1 MKKILSALLVIGM
14 LIIFAAGSA
23 FARDTYV
30 KGYYRS
36 NGTYVQPH
44 YRTSPDNSLF
54 NNYST
59 KGNVNPYTG
68 SKGYVNPY
76 GSSGTTGR
84 YGNNNLG
91 SNLYGSTL
99 PPMSFGGSLFGN
111 WPIYCI
117 I

>member
-44 YRTSPDNSLF
+44 YRTSPDNSLL

-68 SKGYVNPY
+68 RKGTVNPY
-76 GSSGTTGR
+76 GSPGR
-84 YGNNNLG
+84 YNSRNNGLKNLFDNNLK
-91 SNLYGSTL
+91 S
-99 PPMSFGGSLFGN
+99 M
-111 WPIYCI
+111 WR
-117 I
+117 

>member
-1 MKKILSALLVIGM
+1 MRKILSTLLIISI
-14 LIIFAAGSA
+14 LIIFAGNA
-23 FARDTYV
+23 FARDIRV

-68 SKGYVNPY
+68 RKGYVNPY
-76 GSSGTTGR
+76 GSSSTTGR
-84 YGNNNLG
+84 YRNNSIG
-91 SNLYGSTL
+91 SNVFGSGGT
-99 PPMSFGGSLFGN
+99 FGSGSAFGSSLFGN
-111 WPIYCI
+111 
-117 I
+117 

>member
-44 YRTSPDNSLF
+44 YRTSPDNSLL

-68 SKGYVNPY
+68 SKGYVNPH
-76 GSSGTTGR
+76 GNSGTTGR
-84 YGNNNLG
+84 YENNSIG
-91 SNLYGSTL
+91 SNVFGGGGTFGSGST
-99 PPMSFGGSLFGN
+99 FGNSLFGN
-111 WPIYCI
+111 
-117 I
+117 